1 MDACKPSLRVR
12 ERLDS
17 CFNALCLKRLQ
28 HNPSQ
33 ERAPH
38 EALRLLVLVLLAPV
52 PAVVAEAVQAA
63 VVLVVQAAAVAKV
76 VAVVAKEVVAVRAVA
91 VAKVV
96 HVAMVVAVAMFL
108 PKQTTM
114 KRMSRSLASH
124 V

>member
-33 ERAPH
+33 QERAPH
-38 EALRLLVLVLLAPV
+38 EALHLLVLAPLV
-52 PAVVAEAVQAA
+52 PVHAVAAEAVQAA
-63 VVLVVQAAAVAKV
+63 VVLVVQAVAVAKG
-76 VAVVAKEVVAVRAVA
+76 VAAAVQEVVAVRAVA

-96 HVAMVVAVAMFL
+96 HVAMVVAVAMSL

-114 KRMSRSLASH
+114 KRM
-124 V
+124 